1 MQRALSNRYDM
12 VKPPQSNKRESAMA
26 ATGKSPSNPDEDV
39 DLKDRVV
46 SAIIIGIIRSLTLLP
61 YRWRVPAGG
70 WVISRIVGPLI
81 GYRQR
86 VRDNLSL
93 ILPDMPE
100 AEKEQLARDV
110 PDHIGRTLC
119 ELFSPKD
126 LVKTATETPITGDG
140 IEAVEEARKAGR
152 PIIVVSG
159 HFGNYGIARSILIQR
174 GHKIGGL
181 YRSMNYRGFNDFY
194 VSRISQ
200 VGTPLFLRGRRGM
213 GEMVRFLKA
222 GNAIALLID
231 QHMSSGAPLKFFGR
245 TAYTALSAAELA
257 LRYDA
262 LLVPCY
268 SIRQPDGMSFEMVLE
283 APIPHSTPEEM
294 TQALND
300 SLEARVRANMA
311 QWLWVHRRWKTQ

>member
-1 MQRALSNRYDM
+1 M
-12 VKPPQSNKRESAMA
+12 NKRESAMA
-26 ATGKSPSNPDEDV
+26 PTGKTSSESDEQV
-39 DLKDRVV
+39 GLKDRAV
-46 SAIIIGIIRSLTLLP
+46 SAVIIGIIRVLTLLP
-61 YRWRVPAGG
+61 YRMRVPASG

-86 VRDNLSL
+86 VRDNLTL
-93 ILPDMPE
+93 IFPDMPE

-110 PDHIGRTLC
+110 PDQIGRTLA
-119 ELFSPKD
+119 ELFSPRD
-126 LVKTATETPITGDG
+126 LVKTAAETPVRGDG
-140 IEAVEEARKAGR
+140 IEAVEAAREAGR
-152 PIIVVSG
+152 PIIIVSG
-159 HFGNYGIARSILIQR
+159 HFGNYDIARSILIRR
-174 GHKIGGL
+174 GHKVGGL

-213 GEMVRFLKA
+213 GEMLKFLKA

-231 QHMSSGAPLKFFGR
+231 QHMSAGAPLTFFGR

-268 SIRQPDGMSFEMVLE
+268 GVRQPDGMSFEMVLE

-300 SLEARVRANMA
+300 SLEAQVRTHMS
-311 QWLWVHRRWKTQ
+311 QWLWVHRRWKAQ

>member
-1 MQRALSNRYDM
+1 MKN
-12 VKPPQSNKRESAMA
+12 
-26 ATGKSPSNPDEDV
+26 DEQI
-39 DLKDRVV
+39 DLKDRVI
-46 SAIIIGIIRSLTLLP
+46 SAVIIGVIRLLTLLP
-61 YRWRVPAGG
+61 YRTRVPASG

-81 GYRQR
+81 GYPGR

-93 ILPDMPE
+93 VFPQMPQ
-100 AEKEQLARDV
+100 AEKDALARAV
-110 PDHIGRTLC
+110 PDQIGRTLA

-126 LVKTATETPITGDG
+126 LVKTAAQTPVTGDG
-140 IEAVEEARKAGR
+140 IAAVEEARKAGR
-152 PIIVVSG
+152 PIIIVSG
-159 HFGNYGIARSILIQR
+159 HFGNYDVARSILIQR
-174 GHKIGGL
+174 GHKVGGL

-213 GEMVRFLKA
+213 GEMLKFLKA

-231 QHMSSGAPLKFFGR
+231 QHMSAGAPLKFFGH

-268 SIRQPDGMSFEMVLE
+268 GVRQPDGMSFEMVLE
-283 APIPHSTPEEM
+283 APIPHTTPEEM

-300 SLEARVRANMA
+300 SLEAQVRANMA
-311 QWLWVHRRWKTQ
+311 QWLWVHRRWKAQ

>member
-1 MQRALSNRYDM
+1 M
-12 VKPPQSNKRESAMA
+12 VQPPHLNKRESAMA
-26 ATGKSPSNPDEDV
+26 ATDKPLPKNDDETG
-39 DLKDRVV
+39 LKDRIV

-61 YRWRVPAGG
+61 YRMRVPAGG
-70 WVISRIVGPLI
+70 WVISRVIGPLI

-86 VRDNLSL
+86 VRDNLGL
-93 ILPDMPE
+93 IFPDMPE
-100 AEKEQLARDV
+100 AEKEQLARAV
-110 PDHIGRTLC
+110 PDQIGRTLC
-119 ELFSPKD
+119 ELFSPRD
-126 LVKTATETPITGDG
+126 LVKTATRTPVTGEGIT
-140 IEAVEEARKAGR
+140 AVEAAREAGR
-152 PIIVVSG
+152 PIIIVSG
-159 HFGNYGIARSILIQR
+159 HFGNYDVARSVLIQR
-174 GHKIGGL
+174 GHKVGGL

-213 GEMVRFLKA
+213 GEMLKFLKA

-231 QHMSSGAPLKFFGR
+231 QHMSAGAPLKFFGH

-268 SIRQPDGMSFEMVLE
+268 GIRQPDGLSFEMELE
-283 APIPHSTPEEM
+283 APIPHTTPEEM

-300 SLEARVRANMA
+300 SLEAQVRRNMA

>member
-1 MQRALSNRYDM
+1 
-12 VKPPQSNKRESAMA
+12 MA
-26 ATGKSPSNPDEDV
+26 ATGKPPSNDDAQIG
-39 DLKDRVV
+39 LKDRLV
-46 SAIIIGIIRSLTLLP
+46 SAVIIGIIRILTLLP
-61 YRWRVPAGG
+61 YRRRVPVSG

-81 GYRQR
+81 GYPDR
-86 VRDNLSL
+86 VRDNLTL
-93 ILPDMPE
+93 IFPDMPA
-100 AEKEQLARDV
+100 AEKDRLARAV
-110 PDHIGRTLC
+110 PDQIGRTLA
-119 ELFSPKD
+119 ELFSPRD
-126 LVKTATETPITGDG
+126 LVRTAARTPVTGDG
-140 IEAVEEARKAGR
+140 IAAVDQAREAGR
-152 PIIVVSG
+152 PIIIVSG
-159 HFGNYGIARSILIQR
+159 HFGNYDVARSILIQR
-174 GHKIGGL
+174 GHKVGGL

-231 QHMSSGAPLKFFGR
+231 QHMTAGAPLKFFGR

-268 SIRQPDGMSFEMVLE
+268 GVRQPDGMSFEMVLE

-300 SLEARVRANMA
+300 SLEAQVRANMA